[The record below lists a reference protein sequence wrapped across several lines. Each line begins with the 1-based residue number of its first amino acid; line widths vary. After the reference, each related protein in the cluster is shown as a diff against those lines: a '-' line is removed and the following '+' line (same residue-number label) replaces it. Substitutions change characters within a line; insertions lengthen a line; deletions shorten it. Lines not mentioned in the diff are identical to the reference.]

1 MNMKEEQLTF
11 IEELGVVFE
20 ESGAAPMLGRI
31 YGALLISTENEL
43 TAEDFATILHAS
55 RGSIS
60 QATRQLVTMGMLR
73 RIHKRGSRKDY
84 FQLAP
89 DGWVHLS
96 RHRFQK
102 ALAMGELFQRGLNTI
117 PDASPETRAA
127 LEENLEFLEYWNEI
141 IDQFFD
147 GWQKHKEDSH
157 AKRNPD
163 N

>member
-1 MNMKEEQLTF
+1 MNDQQLNF
-11 IEELGVVFE
+11 IEDLGVVFE

-60 QATRQLVTMGMLR
+60 QATRQLVTMGLLR
-73 RIHKRGSRKDY
+73 RTHKLGSRKDY

-89 DGWVHLS
+89 DGWVNLS
-96 RHRFQK
+96 HHRFQK
-102 ALAMGELFQRGLNTI
+102 SMAMGDLFQRGLDTI
-117 PDASPETRAA
+117 PDASPEARAA
-127 LEENLEFLEYWNEI
+127 LEENLEFLDYWREF

-147 GWQKHKEDSH
+147 GWQKRKEDSH

-163 N
+163 D